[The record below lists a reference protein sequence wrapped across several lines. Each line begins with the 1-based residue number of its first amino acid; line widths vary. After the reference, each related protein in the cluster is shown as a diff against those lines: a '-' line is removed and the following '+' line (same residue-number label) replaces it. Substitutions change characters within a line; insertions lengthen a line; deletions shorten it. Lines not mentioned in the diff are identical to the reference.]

1 VSKRAW
7 PPTVTGKHPVNG
19 LGQGHARPNLGFQ
32 WYTYDHESMM
42 ATLSLPYVRM
52 QPSMFPG
59 STVEMHVVLLSVMAT
74 LTGARLLLLVR
85 EK

>member
-1 VSKRAW
+1 
-7 PPTVTGKHPVNG
+7 
-19 LGQGHARPNLGFQ
+19 
-32 WYTYDHESMM
+32 
-42 ATLSLPYVRM
+42 
-52 QPSMFPG
+52 MFPG